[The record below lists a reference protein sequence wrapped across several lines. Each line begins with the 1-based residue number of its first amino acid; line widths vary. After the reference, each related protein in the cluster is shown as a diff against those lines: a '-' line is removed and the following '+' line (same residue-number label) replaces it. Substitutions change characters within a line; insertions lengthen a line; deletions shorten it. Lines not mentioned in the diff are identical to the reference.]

1 MNREE
6 VNLVIDSVMG
16 PRLRRSIKSVKAASS
31 GDQMG
36 AEYRGFMYARPDF
49 RLLALH
55 SGATT
60 HTAQLSAGIV
70 LRF

>member
-1 MNREE
+1 M
-6 VNLVIDSVMG
+6 S
-16 PRLRRSIKSVKAASS
+16 PRLRRSIKSVKAAWS
-31 GDQMG
+31 GDQAG

-60 HTAQLSAGIV
+60 HTAQPSAGFV
-70 LRF
+70 FGF